1 MIPGGGQQW
10 SRILPFKFLF
20 CLSLVSSLLAFTG
33 AGNAQSV
40 SASGTIEIAPLTV
53 KGFTFDEAYSKK
65 HKVAVPAPFTFI
77 APPSKYHL
85 NYLHNAPGGTGIFKI
100 SFTTPT
106 KQVMSNLQFVPLKA
120 GMGPIDKRLDALV
133 KLVLK
138 KAFAGSVPDPKQAK
152 IDTVRKVKIGAYP
165 AVEAI
170 GRYKDGADGTV
181 VLRIVA
187 IPNPKSEQGML
198 AVINGLPKNVAIKKV
213 GDILNT
219 RASKALSTFYFK

>member
-1 MIPGGGQQW
+1 
-10 SRILPFKFLF
+10 LPVRFLF
-20 CLSLVSSLLAFTG
+20 CLSLLGWVFALSNTAG
-33 AGNAQSV
+33 AQQV
-40 SASGTIEIAPLTV
+40 TASGTIEIAPLTIKNFV
-53 KGFTFDEAYSKK
+53 KGKMFTFDEAYGKK

-77 APPSKYHL
+77 APTSKDHL
-85 NYLHNAPGGTGIFKI
+85 NYLQNAPGGTGIFQI
-100 SFTTPT
+100 SFTTPA

-120 GMGPIDKRLDALV
+120 AMGPIDKRLDSLT

-152 IDTVRKVKIGAYP
+152 IDTVRKVKLAAYP

-170 GRYKDGADGTV
+170 GRYKDGANGTV

-187 IPNPKSEQGML
+187 IPIPIPNPKSEHGML

-219 RASKALSTFYFK
+219 RASKALTTFQFK